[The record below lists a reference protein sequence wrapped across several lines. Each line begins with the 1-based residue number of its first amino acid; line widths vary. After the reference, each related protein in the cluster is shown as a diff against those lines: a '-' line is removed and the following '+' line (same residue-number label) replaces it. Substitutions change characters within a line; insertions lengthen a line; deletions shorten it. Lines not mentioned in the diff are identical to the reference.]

1 MFLSYIK
8 NRTSSVFFLLA
19 SAVLCCSLCANTM
32 TVHATYEELTQEA
45 EERKALPIQSNDI
58 ENWPAG
64 PAVSAESAI
73 LMDIDTGSILYA
85 KNIHKKSYPA
95 STTKLLTCL
104 IAVEQGNLD
113 DMVSFSDTAIFSV
126 PTDGSK
132 IGMDVGESITLE
144 QSLYGI
150 LVGSANEVAN
160 AVGEYIS
167 GSLEEFINL
176 MNERAAQLGCTDSH
190 FMNTNGL
197 HDDNH
202 YTSAY
207 DLALISAAFFQNDM
221 LCKIGNTDRYEFTA
235 TATQP
240 DDFILK
246 NKHRLITGEDPYDGI
261 LGGKTGY
268 TDQAR
273 QTLVT
278 CAEQNGMRLVCVVF
292 KEESPSQF
300 TDTIEL
306 FDYGFHNFQLM
317 NISEHEDK
325 YQIEPSGFLQTGND
339 IFGSSKPILTI
350 DNNSSV
356 IIPNT
361 VSFDDLDSTIDY
373 NVSDEN
379 RIAQIEYSYNDTY
392 VGSAYLE
399 LAADNASNYEFDTN
413 LETTNISVEKSDEES
428 AGPDQNNIIFINVKK
443 VLIIVLSTA
452 FIMIVL
458 FILRAFTINNRNARR
473 RQNRV
478 KRKQHRRERIRS
490 DFDDF
495 EDLVGRLEKAATEEV
510 LDMFDSR
517 DSFLWF
523 GLFARFIKLG
533 LADRKFIQFM
543 TEFSQSLHGRKVDGK
558 CYDEL
563 NRKATKDKNVVIR
576 KMEKLVADMF
586 VMLAGR
592 YEKYGY
598 KYFYEPDEEE
608 ITEACEANGWE
619 FLEDGTFYA
628 A

>member
-8 NRTSSVFFLLA
+8 NRTSSAFFLA

-350 DNNSSV
+350 DHNSSV

-495 EDLVGRLEKAATEEV
+495 D
-510 LDMFDSR
+510 F
-517 DSFLWF
+517 
-523 GLFARFIKLG
+523 
-533 LADRKFIQFM
+533 
-543 TEFSQSLHGRKVDGK
+543 
-558 CYDEL
+558 
-563 NRKATKDKNVVIR
+563 
-576 KMEKLVADMF
+576 
-586 VMLAGR
+586 
-592 YEKYGY
+592 
-598 KYFYEPDEEE
+598 
-608 ITEACEANGWE
+608 
-619 FLEDGTFYA
+619 
-628 A
+628 

>member
-8 NRTSSVFFLLA
+8 NRTSSAFFLLA

-478 KRKQHRRERIRS
+478 KRKQHRRERIHS

-495 EDLVGRLEKAATEEV
+495 D
-510 LDMFDSR
+510 F
-517 DSFLWF
+517 
-523 GLFARFIKLG
+523 
-533 LADRKFIQFM
+533 
-543 TEFSQSLHGRKVDGK
+543 
-558 CYDEL
+558 
-563 NRKATKDKNVVIR
+563 
-576 KMEKLVADMF
+576 
-586 VMLAGR
+586 
-592 YEKYGY
+592 
-598 KYFYEPDEEE
+598 
-608 ITEACEANGWE
+608 
-619 FLEDGTFYA
+619 
-628 A
+628 